1 MSAPES
7 PPGVADSP
15 STEPLAP
22 TGKMAAAQVLAF
34 ARLLEPQ
41 YLLMI
46 ISAVGIIWL
55 GAHGALRRP
64 PSAAPPKLKK
74 GQKRQR
80 EDKFVEGLV
89 ASDVIRFPLLL
100 AAVLVGLY
108 YLIQW
113 LQDPTMLNKIL
124 RGYMST
130 MSIAGVA
137 TLTGDALNILTS
149 SVFPAMWADGSG
161 RVYHIDPHRRCQYV
175 ANKETG
181 KETVIKEKVTPLP
194 GRLSH
199 WVPSKAGTAFLWEL
213 RNLVTE
219 EWAVKIVVYG
229 KLLVK
234 ADIRATDLARF
245 AFAGAVAVAYHFS
258 SWDAI
263 SNFLSMAMCY
273 SSFRM
278 FSPTSFTIGSM
289 VLVSLFVYD
298 VVMVFYTYAPPL
310 ANRNRLPDCL
320 STPANP
326 VPAPT

>member
-7 PPGVADSP
+7 PPGVGEPP
-15 STEPLAP
+15 STEPPVP
-22 TGKMAAAQVLAF
+22 TSKMDAAHVVAF

-41 YLLMI
+41 YFLMI

-55 GAHGALRRP
+55 GSHGALRRP

-74 GQKRQR
+74 GQKRQP
-80 EDKFVEGLV
+80 EEKFVEGLV

-113 LQDPTMLNKIL
+113 LQDPAMLNKIL

-130 MSIAGVA
+130 MSIAGLA

-149 SVFPAMWADGSG
+149 SVFPAMWADGNG
-161 RVYHIDPHRRCQYV
+161 RVYHVDTHRRYQYV

-181 KETVIKEKVTPLP
+181 KETVIKEKETPLP
-194 GRLSH
+194 GRLSN
-199 WVPSKAGTAFLWEL
+199 WVPSKAVKSFLWEF
-213 RNLVTE
+213 RNLVID
-219 EWAVKIVVYG
+219 EWSLKIVVYG

-234 ADIRATDLARF
+234 ADLRATDLARF
-245 AFAGAVAVAYHFS
+245 AVAGAVAVAYHLS
-258 SWDAI
+258 SSDAI

-298 VVMVFYTYAPPL
+298 VVMVFYTYAPH
-310 ANRNRLPDCL
+310 LPDC
-320 STPANP
+320 SSASANSM
-326 VPAPT
+326 PAPT

>member
-1 MSAPES
+1 
-7 PPGVADSP
+7 
-15 STEPLAP
+15 
-22 TGKMAAAQVLAF
+22 MAAAQVLAF

-41 YLLMI
+41 YLMMI